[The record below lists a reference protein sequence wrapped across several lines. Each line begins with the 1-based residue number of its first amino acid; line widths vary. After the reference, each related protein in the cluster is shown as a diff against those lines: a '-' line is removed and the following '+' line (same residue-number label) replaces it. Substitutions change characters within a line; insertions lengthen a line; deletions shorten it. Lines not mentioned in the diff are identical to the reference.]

1 MVTSNPITEALRK
14 HTEAVATLSD
24 GIINP
29 GCEDRWMLF
38 EDRINAVHAAAREL
52 VEACAR
58 TVHKMARMNSAYE
71 DAIRA
76 ALENPDAER

>member
-1 MVTSNPITEALRK
+1 MTNPITEALRR
-14 HTEAVATLSD
+14 VD
-24 GIINP
+24 G
-29 GCEDRWMLF
+29 GCETCDGEMRVHHPPWSSGTVSCPSPL
-38 EDRINAVHAAAREL
+38 HAAAREL